1 MIDKFNTSLSD
12 SQATSVTPIIP
23 EKFDIEEYSDY
34 EQQKL
39 ETCEKF
45 WKLNSGV
52 LVYRRV
58 RVKEVFA
65 GGCADMS
72 KSLAYQLGALK
83 LSMQYKTDVPNFLEP
98 WYGIGTVAS
107 AFGFEYVWEKD
118 LAPAVRRKLASI
130 SALLELETSAVQDT
144 KIGKHTLQMVEY
156 FLDKTKGRLP
166 MSYSDIQS
174 PLNIVADMLESSQFY
189 IDFYLEPEAIKTAFD
204 KAADLSIAFL
214 KLQANIIGKSL
225 AKPGH
230 GFASCR
236 RFDGIGMSDDIITML
251 PSDLYKEIAIPSF
264 AKSGAAFGDPAFHSC
279 GNWSGKKD
287 DIIAIQGLR
296 MADGAF
302 SLATDPNA
310 NPTDGF
316 SDTFTNTGVVLNAR
330 IVGDIEVVETKV
342 KELWKPGM
350 KLVVVTYCESPEEQE
365 QVYNRIHEICK

>member
-12 SQATSVTPIIP
+12 SQATSVTPVIP

-72 KSLAYQLGALK
+72 ESLAYQLGALK

-107 AFGFEYVWEKD
+107 AFGFEYVWEKN
-118 LAPAVRRKLASI
+118 LAPAVKRKLASV
-130 SALLELETSAVQDT
+130 SSLLELETSAVQDT

-174 PLNIVADMLESSQFY
+174 PLNIVADMLESNQFY

-204 KAADLSIAFL
+204 KAADLSIAF
-214 KLQANIIGKSL
+214 
-225 AKPGH
+225 
-230 GFASCR
+230 
-236 RFDGIGMSDDIITML
+236 
-251 PSDLYKEIAIPSF
+251 
-264 AKSGAAFGDPAFHSC
+264 
-279 GNWSGKKD
+279 
-287 DIIAIQGLR
+287 
-296 MADGAF
+296 
-302 SLATDPNA
+302 
-310 NPTDGF
+310 
-316 SDTFTNTGVVLNAR
+316 
-330 IVGDIEVVETKV
+330 
-342 KELWKPGM
+342 
-350 KLVVVTYCESPEEQE
+350 
-365 QVYNRIHEICK
+365 